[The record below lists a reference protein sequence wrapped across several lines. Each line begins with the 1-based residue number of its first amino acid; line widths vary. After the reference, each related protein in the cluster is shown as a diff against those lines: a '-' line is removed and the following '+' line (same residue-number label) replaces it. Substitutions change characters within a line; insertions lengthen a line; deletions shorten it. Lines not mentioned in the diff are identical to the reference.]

1 MKRFLLFSVLFCFVS
16 ALSIHA
22 ANRDLVLVDA
32 NGKEIKDNV
41 TLNLNKVTDNVFGP
55 QINSG
60 LFVRNTSGK
69 DVNFMV
75 VADIQEMKGENAY
88 LKMCFPSACNIFD
101 KKMKYESQSRNFL
114 AKEKD
119 ASLETEFFI
128 SKNGSCV
135 VVLKFYTTK
144 SPAKAEKAV
153 PLRLIT
159 TVKLKFSGD
168 VMGVDNVENA
178 LPNTVNEVWTAQGV
192 FVGRNILDL
201 NSLPKGLYVV
211 KQNGKATKVVVGQ

>member
-16 ALSIHA
+16 ALSIYA

-41 TLNLNKVTDNVFGP
+41 TLNLNKVTDNGFGP

-75 VADIQEMKGENAY
+75 VADIQEMKGESAY
-88 LKMCFPSACNIFD
+88 LQMCFPSACNVFD
-101 KKMKYESQSRNFL
+101 KKMKYESQSRNFR

-128 SKNGSCV
+128 SKKGSCV

-144 SPAKAEKAV
+144 SPAKDAIAV

-168 VMGVDNVENA
+168 VMGVENVENA

-211 KQNGKATKVVVGQ
+211 KQNGKTTKVVVGQ

>member
-1 MKRFLLFSVLFCFVS
+1 
-16 ALSIHA
+16 
-22 ANRDLVLVDA
+22 
-32 NGKEIKDNV
+32 
-41 TLNLNKVTDNVFGP
+41 
-55 QINSG
+55 
-60 LFVRNTSGK
+60 
-69 DVNFMV
+69 
-75 VADIQEMKGENAY
+75 
-88 LKMCFPSACNIFD
+88 
-101 KKMKYESQSRNFL
+101 MKYESQSRNFL

-128 SKNGSCV
+128 SKKGSCV

-178 LPNTVNEVWTAQGV
+178 LTNTVNEVWTAQGV

>member
-1 MKRFLLFSVLFCFVS
+1 
-16 ALSIHA
+16 
-22 ANRDLVLVDA
+22 
-32 NGKEIKDNV
+32 
-41 TLNLNKVTDNVFGP
+41 
-55 QINSG
+55 
-60 LFVRNTSGK
+60 
-69 DVNFMV
+69 
-75 VADIQEMKGENAY
+75 
-88 LKMCFPSACNIFD
+88 
-101 KKMKYESQSRNFL
+101 MKYESQSRNFL

-128 SKNGSCV
+128 SKKGSCV

-144 SPAKAEKAV
+144 SPATAEKAV

-168 VMGVDNVENA
+168 VMGVENVENA

-211 KQNGKATKVVVGQ
+211 KQNGKTTKVVVGQ